1 MYNAEVLMNL
11 KQLQYFVKLAETE
24 HYRKA
29 AEELYITEPS
39 LNRAI
44 REMEK
49 ELGIQMFEKRGR
61 NIFLNKYG
69 RIFLP
74 YITRSLQ
81 ELEKGI
87 QIMKAYTRPDQGNIT
102 LGFVYTMGYLTVPE
116 MITQFQGIADN
127 KDISFDFKQGTTTSL
142 IRALKEETLDIV
154 FCSAVENEPDVLFYP
169 IAEEELV
176 VVVPKGH
183 PLSNRASV
191 SLKELEPY
199 PFISFT
205 PSSGLY
211 KKITGLLEDADC
223 HPRVVCHIEEDNAM
237 AGFVAMGYGVAI
249 VPNFYTLQY
258 YSLDRIPIADPI
270 EARYLFMAVNRQANL
285 LPVVERF
292 RNFVLAHWHRSSI

>member
-1 MYNAEVLMNL
+1 MNL
-11 KQLQYFVKLAETE
+11 KQLQYFVKLTETE

-49 ELGIQMFEKRGR
+49 ELGIQLFEKRGR

-74 YITRSLQ
+74 YVKHSLQ

-87 QIMKAYTRPDQGNIT
+87 DVMKAYTRPDQGKIT
-102 LGFVYTMGYLTVPE
+102 LGFVYTMGYTIVPE
-116 MITQFQGIADN
+116 MITQFQGIPDN
-127 KDISFDFKQGTTTSL
+127 KAISFDFKQGTTTSL
-142 IRALKEETLDIV
+142 IRELKEEHLDMI
-154 FCSAVENEPDVLFYP
+154 FCSAVENEPEIMFYP

-176 VVVPKGH
+176 VAVPKGH
-183 PLSNRASV
+183 PLSNRGSV

-199 PFISFT
+199 PFISFNQN
-205 PSSGLY
+205 SGLHEMVA
-211 KKITGLLEDADC
+211 KLMRQADS
-223 HPRVVCHIEEDNAM
+223 HPQVICHIEEDNAM
-237 AGFVAMGYGVAI
+237 AGFVAAGYGVAVI
-249 VPNFYTLQY
+249 PNFYTLKY
-258 YSLDRIPIADPI
+258 YDLDRIPIADSF
-270 EARYLFMAVNRQANL
+270 EKRSLFMAVQKQSSL

-292 RNFVLAHWHRSSI
+292 RNFVLSRWQRENV

>member
-1 MYNAEVLMNL
+1 MNL

-29 AEELYITEPS
+29 AEELYISEPS

-87 QIMKAYTRPDQGNIT
+87 EIMKAYTRPDQGNIT
-102 LGFVYTMGYLTVPE
+102 LGFVYTLGYLVVPE
-116 MITQFQGIADN
+116 MITQFQSIADN
-127 KDISFDFKQGTTTSL
+127 KHISFDFKQGTTSSL
-142 IRALKEETLDIV
+142 INELKQEGLDIV
-154 FCSAVENEPDVLFYP
+154 FCSSVENEPDILFYP

-176 VVVPKGH
+176 VIVPKGH
-183 PLSNRASV
+183 PLSTRASV
-191 SLKELEPY
+191 SIKELEPY
-199 PFISFT
+199 PFVSFT
-205 PSSGLY
+205 KSSGLHD
-211 KKITGLLEDADC
+211 KIAALLEKAEC
-223 HPRVVCHIEEDNAM
+223 HPRIACHIEEDNAM
-237 AGFVAMGYGVAI
+237 AGFVATGYGVAI
-249 VPNFYTLQY
+249 IPDFYTLKY
-258 YSLDRIPIADPI
+258 YAVDRIPIADPMD
-270 EARYLFMAVNRQANL
+270 ARYLFMAINKQANL
-285 LPVVERF
+285 LPIVERF
-292 RNFVLAHWHRSSI
+292 RNFVLARWNRMSV